1 MNISQQVNE
10 STRQQVNEYSRRVAE
25 SQRHKVRVC
34 VSICIFVFL
43 IAQGSSL
50 RAQNSEVSRILKENN
65 RIIKTMLDYR
75 YKGGSGAF
83 ERDFF
88 IHVDYNKISRQSCTI
103 GTTIMQFTVGCD
115 GSLGEFNIINPL
127 NDHLNSQLHK
137 FFLMTQGNWNEC
149 QNSDYEYFEI
159 PIVFTIEGIETE
171 AIGFITNIDE
181 QDGCPCKDDSYFH
194 KEFQKHKDRKPKKA
208 LNAINELIKRNP
220 YNETYIEERNA
231 LHNKP

>member
-1 MNISQQVNE
+1 MSTVN
-10 STRQQVNEYSRRVAE
+10 
-25 SQRHKVRVC
+25 SQRSTILVLLLLMLLAHR
-34 VSICIFVFL
+34 SSL
-43 IAQGSSL
+43 IAQSSTANIQSL
-50 RAQNSEVSRILKENN
+50 LKENN

-88 IHVDYNKISRQSCTI
+88 IHVDYNKIARQSCTI

-115 GSLGEFNIINPL
+115 GNLGEFNIINPL

-159 PIVFTIEGIETE
+159 PILFTIEGIETE
-171 AIGFITNIDE
+171 ATGFIANIDE
-181 QDGCPCKDDSYFH
+181 QDGCPCKDDDYYHELFN
-194 KEFQKHKDRKPKKA
+194 KYKDKKPKKA
-208 LNAINELIKRNP
+208 LQAINELIKRNP
-220 YNETYIEERNA
+220 YNESYIKEREK
-231 LHNKP
+231 LRERIKK